1 MDFKEVALE
10 DVRLKPHCD
19 SCSKQLAECT
29 CSIFEN
35 NCAGENTASVGENTA
50 SAGENTASAS
60 ESDASSAPA
69 RPPCSSTHGPYRL
82 GEMIGEGGS
91 GRVFK
96 SKHQLLGKTF
106 AVKVLRKEV
115 LSNNRIL
122 KRFHQEVNASSQLTH
137 HGLCQIFDHGLTN
150 DGAPYLVMEH
160 LEGEDLRHT
169 IGREGPLDPRRVV
182 DLFVEVCDAVAH
194 AHYKGVIHRDLKPSN
209 IIVQEKNGLETVKI
223 VDFGVAKLLSEPSNE
238 GVTQT
243 GEVLGSPLYMS
254 PEQCIGKS
262 IDARSDIYSLGCCM
276 YECLTGKPPHQ
287 GDNPVQTILKQINDP
302 PEPFGSALGV
312 PSSLQKII
320 MTALQ
325 KNPDKRYQSAQEM
338 YSDLLR
344 VRENK
349 PPRGPR
355 GALRANC
362 VDTLKKC
369 RKPAMVAIVALACLS
384 IPVSLLLNNSSFK
397 ERLDDSWRHANST
410 WTREPWAASLQQA
423 KMEAS
428 YGNDD
433 LADPLFQKALQ
444 QAKSARRPLLAR
456 DNVLNSYGDFLIGAA
471 EKGKGTW
478 AQARKAFAETVV
490 LAGSDNPASC
500 GNSFERIGFIDSH
513 MKDYAKAEQDYDLAL
528 ENYDKEWKG
537 WDLRTSDP
545 SIQVWVG
552 TALVEQGNNFINE
565 RKIKQARAAFVRA
578 SEIMTAPQDQVY
590 VAAALK
596 GIAQTYE
603 MVGNYDESDR
613 AYNRAQQLLVKLP
626 HSFARADL
634 ISILNERILVL
645 QKLGDNV
652 RAAELEKQL
661 DAAKIANNSI

>member
-1 MDFKEVALE
+1 
-10 DVRLKPHCD
+10 
-19 SCSKQLAECT
+19 
-29 CSIFEN
+29 
-35 NCAGENTASVGENTA
+35 
-50 SAGENTASAS
+50 
-60 ESDASSAPA
+60 
-69 RPPCSSTHGPYRL
+69 
-82 GEMIGEGGS
+82 MIGEGGS

-96 SKHQLLGKTF
+96 SMHQLLGKTF

-115 LSNNRIL
+115 LSNKSIL
-122 KRFHQEVNASSQLTH
+122 KRFDQEVNASSQLTH

-169 IGREGPLDPRRVV
+169 IDREGPLDPQRVV
-182 DLFVEVCDAVAH
+182 DLFVQVCDAVAH

-209 IIVQEKNGLETVKI
+209 IIVQEKNGLETAKI
-223 VDFGVAKLLSEPSNE
+223 VDFGVAKLLLSESND
-238 GVTQT
+238 GMVTQT
-243 GEVLGSPLYMS
+243 GEIFGSPLYMS

-262 IDARSDIYSLGCCM
+262 IDARSDLYSLGCCM
-276 YECLTGKPPHQ
+276 YECLTGKPPYQ

-302 PEPFGSALGV
+302 AEPFHSSLGV
-312 PSSLQKII
+312 PSGLQKIV

-325 KNPDKRYQSAQEM
+325 KNPDKRYQSAQDM
-338 YSDLLR
+338 YSDLLL

-355 GALRANC
+355 GALKANC

-384 IPVSLLLNNSSFK
+384 IPVSILLNDSSFK
-397 ERLDDSWRHANST
+397 KKLDDSWCQVKYN
-410 WTREPWAASLQQA
+410 WTVEPWSATLKEA
-423 KMEAS
+423 KIDAS
-428 YGNDD
+428 YWHDD
-433 LADPLFQKALQ
+433 WADPLFQKALQ

-456 DNVLNSYGDFLIGAA
+456 HNVLITYGDFLIDAA
-471 EKGKGTW
+471 EKGKDTW
-478 AQARKAFAETVV
+478 AQARKAFAETAV
-490 LAGSDNPASC
+490 LAGSNNFSAMAH
-500 GNSFERIGFIDSH
+500 SFERLGLIDSH
-513 MKDYAKAEQDYDLAL
+513 MKDYAKAEQDYALAL

-537 WDLRTSDP
+537 WNLRTSDH
-545 SIQVWVG
+545 SIQAMVG
-552 TALVEQGNNFINE
+552 TVLVDQGNNFIKE
-565 RKIKQARAAFVRA
+565 RKIEQARADFVRA
-578 SEIMTAPQDQVY
+578 SEIMTAPEDQVY

-603 MVGNYDESDR
+603 MVGHYDESDK
-613 AYNRAQQLLVKLP
+613 AYTRAQQLLLKLP

-661 DAAKIANNSI
+661 DAAKIANNTI